1 MLRGEAIKIHFP
13 ADIPETIIPLML
25 LRDAKALAETWA
37 KEHLSD
43 YLLGKQLVVPDFP
56 NEKTARYFNP
66 ERSLDDHQ
74 LVISALVQIARHRGA
89 QILYVTLTR
98 DDYDAFLAKGLKD
111 DLETRMEFV
120 RQSWR
125 LERFS

>member
-1 MLRGEAIKIHFP
+1 MLYRE
-13 ADIPETIIPLML
+13 
-25 LRDAKALAETWA
+25 AKAIAEAWA
-37 KEHLSD
+37 EEHLSD

-74 LVISALVQIARHRGA
+74 LVISALVEIARRRGA

-98 DDYDAFLAKGLKD
+98 DDYDAHLATGVKD
-111 DLETRMEFV
+111 NLETRMEFV
-120 RQSWR
+120 RRSWR
-125 LERFS
+125 VEKY